1 MAHSMSYNTCK
12 TGDSSLCTGLRNT
25 RITSMNMTK
34 YAYLLAFFVISLLC
48 ACDSSRIFEENKE
61 IVNGVWNVN
70 DTISFEVEIADSAAP
85 VNMYLNVR
93 NAGMYQYENLFMFI
107 TTTFPNG
114 RTHKDTVECILADQ
128 NGWLGDG
135 LGEIFDNQILFRRR
149 VTFPLNGK
157 YIFSLEQAHRF
168 GDEPF
173 IENLP
178 FIIDVGMRIEYSK

>member
-1 MAHSMSYNTCK
+1 M
-12 TGDSSLCTGLRNT
+12 
-25 RITSMNMTK
+25 IK
-34 YAYLLAFFVISLLC
+34 YTYIVALLAISIMC
-48 ACDSSRIFEENKE
+48 SCDRSRIYEENKSIADE
-61 IVNGVWNVN
+61 IWNVR
-70 DTISFEVEIADSAAP
+70 DTVLFEVEITDSAAP

-114 RTHKDTVECILADQ
+114 KTHKDTVECLLADQ

-135 LGEIFDNQILFRRR
+135 LGDIFDNQILFRRR

-157 YIFSLEQAHRF
+157 YVFAFEQAHRF
-168 GDEPF
+168 GEEPY

-178 FIIDVGMRIEYSK
+178 FILDVGLRIEYSR

>member
-1 MAHSMSYNTCK
+1 M
-12 TGDSSLCTGLRNT
+12 
-25 RITSMNMTK
+25 IK
-34 YAYLLAFFVISLLC
+34 YSCILALC
-48 ACDSSRIFEENKE
+48 ALTVLCSCDSSRIYEENKD
-61 IVNGVWNVN
+61 ITDGIWNVK
-70 DTISFEVEIADSAAP
+70 DTIFFEVDITDSAAP

-114 RTHKDTVECILADQ
+114 KTHRDTVECILADQ

-135 LGEIFDNQILFRRR
+135 LGDIFDNQILFRRA

-157 YIFSLEQAHRF
+157 YIFSFEQAHRF
-168 GDEPF
+168 GDEPY

-178 FIIDVGMRIEYSK
+178 FILDVGLRIEYSK